1 MPSRIIRD
9 SIRTSPTLD
18 ELSDG
23 AERMFWRLVTVAD
36 DYGRFEADP
45 RVLLSQCFP
54 LRVDR
59 LKVKQIAEW
68 FEEMVKTDLARCYQV
83 NGRTYGYFPTWEK
96 YQRIRAKE
104 SRYPAP
110 PSARNAPH
118 EPASAAESD
127 DMPPSAD
134 ICPQDADIGE
144 HPPRNAPVVKGYGV
158 RGIEDTPS
166 ISPPGGK
173 PHTNAAKTSRKTRI
187 PHEFQV
193 TEAMQA
199 WADEKAPTVDLLKAT
214 EQFIDYHRAKGS
226 LWVDWIA
233 TWQTWIRNARDKYG
247 GPFKT
252 APPVSQKQIDQMSP
266 EERQRYID
274 SLPSNSGE
282 RAHLTGEA
290 VI

>member
-127 DMPPSAD
+127 GVPASAD

-144 HPPRNAPVVKGYGV
+144 HPPLNAPVVKGYGV
-158 RGIEDTPS
+158 WGIEDTPPTPS
-166 ISPPGGK
+166 RGGVPAKSPKGKKPPAKNPPIDYSHYPGFERLWAITVPRQGDKGSKKEALTEWLAIEPNPETDLQLQDQISGAYAVLKNTEKWRAENGRFVTELHRWLKHRRWEGVEPEVSAP
-173 PHTNAAKTSRKTRI
+173 SRK
-187 PHEFQV
+187 
-193 TEAMQA
+193 
-199 WADEKAPTVDLLKAT
+199 
-214 EQFIDYHRAKGS
+214 
-226 LWVDWIA
+226 
-233 TWQTWIRNARDKYG
+233 G
-247 GPFKT
+247 GL
-252 APPVSQKQIDQMSP
+252 V
-266 EERQRYID
+266 
-274 SLPSNSGE
+274 
-282 RAHLTGEA
+282 
-290 VI
+290 V